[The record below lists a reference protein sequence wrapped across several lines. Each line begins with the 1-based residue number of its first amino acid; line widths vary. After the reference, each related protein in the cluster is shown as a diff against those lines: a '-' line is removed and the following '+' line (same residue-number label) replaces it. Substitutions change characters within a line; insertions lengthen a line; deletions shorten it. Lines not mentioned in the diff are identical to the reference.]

1 MSARLRALAYQTVAI
16 VEAGAYVAPSGR
28 TVRIDEAVRA
38 ARQGTRLFGPDPIVV
53 TPRPAAASET
63 MTQLEVTDES
73 SLSAAWRLLQEVET
87 PVGVLNFAS
96 ARHPGGGF
104 LNGARAQEESLC
116 QASALYA
123 CLLQVP
129 EYYEH
134 HRRHRDAFYSDRV
147 IFSPQVPVFRDD
159 RGRLL
164 EEPYC
169 VSFLTA
175 AAPNAGVIA
184 RDQPEA
190 VAQIPA
196 ALRARSA
203 QVLAVAEQAGLQRL
217 VLGAWGCGVFQNSPR
232 EVAQAF
238 RTHLGPNGRFAQ
250 RFARVVFAIL
260 DARQDAPT
268 RAAFRSVF
276 GH

>member
-1 MSARLRALAYQTVAI
+1 
-16 VEAGAYVAPSGR
+16 
-28 TVRIDEAVRA
+28 
-38 ARQGTRLFGPDPIVV
+38 
-53 TPRPAAASET
+53 

-73 SLSAAWRLLQEVET
+73 SLSAARRLLQEVET

-134 HRRHRDAFYSDRV
+134 HRHRRDAFYSDRV

-164 EEPYC
+164 EEPYR

-175 AAPNAGVIA
+175 AAPNAGAIA

-190 VAQIPA
+190 VAQIPV

-203 QVLAVAEQAGLQRL
+203 QVLAVAEQARLQRL

-232 EVAQAF
+232 EVAEAFQA
-238 RTHLGPNGRFAQ
+238 HLGPGGLFAQ

-260 DARQDAPT
+260 DTRPDAPT
-268 RAAFRSVF
+268 RAAFRDVF
-276 GH
+276 DC